1 MESFREA
8 LALAILR
15 EPTSF
20 ARVDPARIT
29 VMPSVL
35 IVDDDRSIREALDRG
50 LQLEGFEVL
59 AVGTGEEAIEV
70 ADKSRPHVVVLD
82 VGLPGIDG
90 VEVVRRI
97 RAAGD
102 DVPIC
107 ILSARVEVGD
117 RVAGL
122 EAGADDYLVKPF
134 VLAELVARLN
144 ALLRRRPEADVPV
157 LTAGEL
163 RVDTARRRVQRSG
176 REIELTKRE
185 FHLLETLIR
194 NQGIV
199 LSRARLLELVWGYD
213 FEVNTNVVDVFVG
226 YLRRKLEEDE
236 GSRVIHT
243 VRGIG
248 FVLRP

>member
-1 MESFREA
+1 
-8 LALAILR
+8 
-15 EPTSF
+15 
-20 ARVDPARIT
+20 
-29 VMPSVL
+29 MPNVL
-35 IVDDDRSIREALDRG
+35 VVDDDRSIRDALERG
-50 LQLEGFEVL
+50 LRLEGFDVT
-59 AVGTGEEAIEV
+59 AVSTGEDAIAAVEA
-70 ADKSRPHVVVLD
+70 KPPQLVVLD

-97 RAAGD
+97 RSTGD

-117 RVAGL
+117 RIAGL

-144 ALLRRRPEADVPV
+144 ALLRRRPDVDV
-157 LTAGEL
+157 SILTAGTL
-163 RVDTARRRVQRSG
+163 KVDVARHRVHRDG

-185 FHLLETLIR
+185 FNLLETLIR

-199 LSRARLLELVWGYD
+199 LSRERLLELVWGYD

-226 YLRRKLEEDE
+226 YLRRKLDADE
-236 GSRVIHT
+236 GSRLIRT

-248 FVLRP
+248 FVLQP